1 MCLPHLHKKFSRP
14 FRFLYTRYS
23 SRSLSALR
31 TLRVGANRHVF
42 VSHKKIYFWSYF
54 NDPTELNII
63 HSMAESLAQAGLY
76 IDDFYKLRIVD
87 PRVAQETNE
96 LKEECEKYLSKMNDF
111 KVIIGELFNLISS
124 VAEKVE
130 SQKLKAI
137 GSRNLLTSMEKQRD
151 LQQKHLES
159 QILAKKKDIDRLNI
173 QLQSLQKEE
182 AEQTEFIERF
192 LMGR

>member
-1 MCLPHLHKKFSRP
+1 
-14 FRFLYTRYS
+14 
-23 SRSLSALR
+23 
-31 TLRVGANRHVF
+31 
-42 VSHKKIYFWSYF
+42 
-54 NDPTELNII
+54 
-63 HSMAESLAQAGLY
+63 MAELLAQAGLY

-96 LKEECEKYLSKMNDF
+96 LKEECEKYLSKMTDF
-111 KVIIGELFNLISS
+111 KMITGELLNLISS

-137 GSRNLLTSMEKQRD
+137 GSRNLLTSMEKQREI
-151 LQQKHLES
+151 QQKHLES
-159 QILAKKKDIDRLNI
+159 QILAKKKDIDRLNV
-173 QLQSLQKEE
+173 QLESLQKEE

>member
-1 MCLPHLHKKFSRP
+1 
-14 FRFLYTRYS
+14 
-23 SRSLSALR
+23 
-31 TLRVGANRHVF
+31 
-42 VSHKKIYFWSYF
+42 
-54 NDPTELNII
+54 
-63 HSMAESLAQAGLY
+63 MAESLAQAGLY

-87 PRVAQETNE
+87 PRVAQETSE

>member
-1 MCLPHLHKKFSRP
+1 
-14 FRFLYTRYS
+14 
-23 SRSLSALR
+23 
-31 TLRVGANRHVF
+31 
-42 VSHKKIYFWSYF
+42 
-54 NDPTELNII
+54 
-63 HSMAESLAQAGLY
+63 MAESLAQAGLY

-96 LKEECEKYLSKMNDF
+96 LKEECEKYLSKMTDF

-159 QILAKKKDIDRLNI
+159 QILAKKKDIDR
-173 QLQSLQKEE
+173 
-182 AEQTEFIERF
+182 
-192 LMGR
+192 

>member
-1 MCLPHLHKKFSRP
+1 
-14 FRFLYTRYS
+14 
-23 SRSLSALR
+23 
-31 TLRVGANRHVF
+31 
-42 VSHKKIYFWSYF
+42 
-54 NDPTELNII
+54 
-63 HSMAESLAQAGLY
+63 MAESLAQAGLY

-87 PRVAQETNE
+87 PRVSQETSE

>member
-1 MCLPHLHKKFSRP
+1 
-14 FRFLYTRYS
+14 
-23 SRSLSALR
+23 
-31 TLRVGANRHVF
+31 
-42 VSHKKIYFWSYF
+42 
-54 NDPTELNII
+54 
-63 HSMAESLAQAGLY
+63 MAESLAQAGLY

-96 LKEECEKYLSKMNDF
+96 LKEECEKYLSKMTDF
-111 KVIIGELFNLISS
+111 KMIVGELLNLISS

>member
-1 MCLPHLHKKFSRP
+1 
-14 FRFLYTRYS
+14 
-23 SRSLSALR
+23 
-31 TLRVGANRHVF
+31 
-42 VSHKKIYFWSYF
+42 
-54 NDPTELNII
+54 
-63 HSMAESLAQAGLY
+63 MAESLAQAGLY

>member
-1 MCLPHLHKKFSRP
+1 
-14 FRFLYTRYS
+14 
-23 SRSLSALR
+23 
-31 TLRVGANRHVF
+31 
-42 VSHKKIYFWSYF
+42 
-54 NDPTELNII
+54 
-63 HSMAESLAQAGLY
+63 MAESLAQAGLY

-137 GSRNLLTSMEKQRD
+137 GSRNLLTSMEKRRD
-151 LQQKHLES
+151 IQQKHLES
-159 QILAKKKDIDRLNI
+159 QILAKKKGIDRLNI

>member
-1 MCLPHLHKKFSRP
+1 MCLPHLHKKCSRL

-23 SRSLSALR
+23 SRSLSAQR

-63 HSMAESLAQAGLY
+63 HSMAESLAQSGLY

-96 LKEECEKYLSKMNDF
+96 LKEECEKYLSSMNCT
-111 KVIIGELFNLISS
+111 SS
-124 VAEKVE
+124 V
-130 SQKLKAI
+130 KL
-137 GSRNLLTSMEKQRD
+137 
-151 LQQKHLES
+151 
-159 QILAKKKDIDRLNI
+159 
-173 QLQSLQKEE
+173 
-182 AEQTEFIERF
+182 
-192 LMGR
+192 

>member
-1 MCLPHLHKKFSRP
+1 
-14 FRFLYTRYS
+14 
-23 SRSLSALR
+23 
-31 TLRVGANRHVF
+31 
-42 VSHKKIYFWSYF
+42 
-54 NDPTELNII
+54 
-63 HSMAESLAQAGLY
+63 MAESLAQAGLY

-159 QILAKKKDIDRLNI
+159 QILAKKKDIDRLNV

>member
-1 MCLPHLHKKFSRP
+1 M
-14 FRFLYTRYS
+14 T
-23 SRSLSALR
+23 
-31 TLRVGANRHVF
+31 
-42 VSHKKIYFWSYF
+42 
-54 NDPTELNII
+54 
-63 HSMAESLAQAGLY
+63 
-76 IDDFYKLRIVD
+76 
-87 PRVAQETNE
+87 
-96 LKEECEKYLSKMNDF
+96 DF

>member
-1 MCLPHLHKKFSRP
+1 
-14 FRFLYTRYS
+14 
-23 SRSLSALR
+23 
-31 TLRVGANRHVF
+31 
-42 VSHKKIYFWSYF
+42 
-54 NDPTELNII
+54 
-63 HSMAESLAQAGLY
+63 MAESLAQAGLY
-76 IDDFYKLRIVD
+76 VDDFYKLRIVD

-96 LKEECEKYLSKMNDF
+96 LKEECEKYLSKMSDF
-111 KVIIGELFNLISS
+111 KMIIGELLNLISS

>member
-1 MCLPHLHKKFSRP
+1 
-14 FRFLYTRYS
+14 
-23 SRSLSALR
+23 
-31 TLRVGANRHVF
+31 
-42 VSHKKIYFWSYF
+42 
-54 NDPTELNII
+54 
-63 HSMAESLAQAGLY
+63 MAESLAQAGLY

-87 PRVAQETNE
+87 PRVTQETNE

-159 QILAKKKDIDRLNI
+159 QILAKKKDIDRLNV

>member
-1 MCLPHLHKKFSRP
+1 MS
-14 FRFLYTRYS
+14 
-23 SRSLSALR
+23 
-31 TLRVGANRHVF
+31 
-42 VSHKKIYFWSYF
+42 
-54 NDPTELNII
+54 EL
-63 HSMAESLAQAGLY
+63 LAQAGLY

-87 PRVAQETNE
+87 PKVTHETNE
-96 LKEECEKYLSKMNDF
+96 LKEECEKYLSKMTDLQ
-111 KVIIGELFNLISS
+111 VIVGDLFNLISF

-137 GSRNLLTSMEKQRD
+137 GSRNRLISIEKQRQI
-151 LQQKHLES
+151 QQKYLES
-159 QILAKKKDIDRLNI
+159 QILMKKKDIERLNV

>member
-1 MCLPHLHKKFSRP
+1 
-14 FRFLYTRYS
+14 
-23 SRSLSALR
+23 
-31 TLRVGANRHVF
+31 
-42 VSHKKIYFWSYF
+42 
-54 NDPTELNII
+54 
-63 HSMAESLAQAGLY
+63 MAESLAQAGLY

-87 PRVAQETNE
+87 PRVAQETSE

-159 QILAKKKDIDRLNI
+159 QILAKKKDIDRLVILWPTSQANV
-173 QLQSLQKEE
+173 SLVTIENQ
-182 AEQTEFIERF
+182 QTLDKCFVLVCDFPGVLITDLTGNRTQDI
-192 LMGR
+192 

>member
-1 MCLPHLHKKFSRP
+1 
-14 FRFLYTRYS
+14 
-23 SRSLSALR
+23 
-31 TLRVGANRHVF
+31 
-42 VSHKKIYFWSYF
+42 
-54 NDPTELNII
+54 
-63 HSMAESLAQAGLY
+63 MAESLAQAGLY

-96 LKEECEKYLSKMNDF
+96 LKEECEKYLSKMTDF